1 MALTRARL
9 LDYAAS
15 RQTHL
20 FHYFQD
26 GPPAQWEERL
36 AGYFLLL
43 TAGTLVPE
51 LWPQTFDAFL
61 IEACQL
67 AKHNLL
73 QG

>member
-1 MALTRARL
+1 MALTHARL

-15 RQTHL
+15 CQTHL
-20 FHYFQD
+20 SRYFQD

-36 AGYFLLL
+36 GGYFLLL
-43 TAGTLVPE
+43 TAGALVQGLQPE
-51 LWPQTFDAFL
+51 TFDAFL